1 MLTRRSSR
9 STRREAEALPGV
21 VRVVTGKDVSEHA
34 APLPSFGAGP
44 IVQDM
49 IATEK
54 VRHYGETV
62 AAVIAENR
70 YVAEDA
76 CELIEVVYEQL
87 PVVLDPV
94 AAREDG
100 SPLVHEALGTNTA
113 YERTF
118 SFGEVDKAFTDAD
131 RSVTADLY
139 WPRSTGMPMDTNGA
153 IGDYDP
159 GTGVVTIHA
168 NSMNFT
174 YFLWLI
180 AGSLKIPASK
190 LRLVPVVAGGS
201 FGSKFFMHKVPT
213 FAGFLSMLVGKP
225 VKYVEDRR
233 THIVNNDHCGSDR
246 RYRASLAFDDDGEFK
261 ALRISC
267 VDDYGA
273 YLQFGTG
280 THGNALSQIVGP
292 YRIQHV
298 EYSLAAVLTNKN
310 QQGAYR
316 GFGAEVSNWILER
329 LVDMAARDLDL
340 DRVEIRRRNL
350 IPAGSFPYRT
360 PTGNIYDSGNY
371 QGVLAKVLEEVDYD
385 HWVAY
390 REQARAEGR
399 HVGIGVVASQE
410 RSVFSSTEFWFWFD
424 DPQFTPTS
432 SPESASVRIDP
443 TGEIIVTL
451 HSQSMWGNSP
461 ETVVSQVVAEEFDV
475 EPASVV
481 VNYADSQ
488 NALPG
493 TGPGGSRYTV
503 MVSGAVAGAASEL
516 KDKIRRI
523 ASDKLEVAEADLEFR
538 DGGVGVVGV
547 PDRHLTLAEIALTAY
562 MFRLDLPPDMPSG
575 LAAQSTYDHPL
586 TTLPNADRSDLG
598 IFYPFVGHAWHI
610 AVDRGRRRDR
620 LVRVPPLRRRPRR
633 GHDRQ
638 PAHARRPGD
647 RRDGAGPRH
656 GDVRGDPL
664 RRPRPRAERELRAL
678 PPAVVDGRADDDG
691 RPSGDA
697 LAVHGLRDQGC
708 RRGWADA
715 DAGDHERRDRGCAL
729 ALRGHRDV
737 ASDLGRADRRVG
749 KRGRRLTA
757 SRRDRVWSEWA
768 AVSDAVVD
776 RLRACRVVPVAT
788 IEDPARAPEVG
799 AALLAGGIGCIEI
812 TFRHAGAARGD
823 SPRARGR
830 RAARRRRDG
839 ALDRAGP
846 RRARRRRILRR
857 RAGDERGGRPGV

>member
-1 MLTRRSSR
+1 MSIAEQDPNAAKVARETAGTEKPRRWLGKSLNRVEDPRFLRGQGRYLDDIKLPGMLHAAIVRSPHAHARIVSIDT
-9 STRREAEALPGV
+9 SKAEALPGV
-21 VRVVTGKDVSEHA
+21 VRVVTGKDVAEHA

-49 IATEK
+49 IAIEK

-62 AAVIAENR
+62 AAVIAEDR
-70 YVAEDA
+70 YIAEDA
-76 CELIEVVYEQL
+76 CELIEVTYEQL

-94 AAREDG
+94 AAREEG
-100 SPLVHEALGTNTA
+100 APLVHEALGTNTA

-118 SFGEVDKAFTDAD
+118 SFGEVDRAFEDAD
-131 RSVTADLY
+131 RSVTAELY

-180 AGSLKIPASK
+180 AASLKIPAGK

-225 VKYVEDRR
+225 VKYVEDRT

-246 RYRASLAFDDDGEFK
+246 RYEASLAFDDDGEFK

-385 HWVAY
+385 HWVDY
-390 REQARAEGR
+390 RAKARAEGR

-451 HSQSMWGNSP
+451 HSQAMWGNSP

-475 EPASVV
+475 DPSSVV
-481 VNYADSQ
+481 INYADSQ

-493 TGPGGSRYTV
+493 TGPGGSRYSV
-503 MVSGAVAGAASEL
+503 MVSGAVAG
-516 KDKIRRI
+516 
-523 ASDKLEVAEADLEFR
+523 
-538 DGGVGVVGV
+538 
-547 PDRHLTLAEIALTAY
+547 
-562 MFRLDLPPDMPSG
+562 
-575 LAAQSTYDHPL
+575 
-586 TTLPNADRSDLG
+586 
-598 IFYPFVGHAWHI
+598 
-610 AVDRGRRRDR
+610 RRR
-620 LVRVPPLRRRPRR
+620 
-633 GHDRQ
+633 
-638 PAHARRPGD
+638 
-647 RRDGAGPRH
+647 
-656 GDVRGDPL
+656 
-664 RRPRPRAERELRAL
+664 
-678 PPAVVDGRADDDG
+678 
-691 RPSGDA
+691 S
-697 LAVHGLRDQGC
+697 
-708 RRGWADA
+708 
-715 DAGDHERRDRGCAL
+715 
-729 ALRGHRDV
+729 
-737 ASDLGRADRRVG
+737 
-749 KRGRRLTA
+749 
-757 SRRDRVWSEWA
+757 
-768 AVSDAVVD
+768 
-776 RLRACRVVPVAT
+776 
-788 IEDPARAPEVG
+788 
-799 AALLAGGIGCIEI
+799 
-812 TFRHAGAARGD
+812 
-823 SPRARGR
+823 
-830 RAARRRRDG
+830 
-839 ALDRAGP
+839 
-846 RRARRRRILRR
+846 
-857 RAGDERGGRPGV
+857 

>member
-1 MLTRRSSR
+1 M
-9 STRREAEALPGV
+9 
-21 VRVVTGKDVSEHA
+21 
-34 APLPSFGAGP
+34 
-44 IVQDM
+44 
-49 IATEK
+49 
-54 VRHYGETV
+54 
-62 AAVIAENR
+62 
-70 YVAEDA
+70 
-76 CELIEVVYEQL
+76 
-87 PVVLDPV
+87 LDPV

-100 SPLVHEALGTNTA
+100 APLVHEALGTNTA

-118 SFGEVDKAFTDAD
+118 SFGAVDQAFADAD
-131 RSVTADLY
+131 RSVTAELY

-190 LRLVPVVAGGS
+190 LRLVPVRAGGS

-225 VKYVEDRR
+225 VKYVEDRI

-246 RYRASLAFDDDGEFK
+246 RYEASLAFDDDGEFK

-267 VDDYGA
+267 IDDYGA

-329 LVDMAARDLDL
+329 LVDMAARDLGL

-385 HWVAY
+385 HWVDY
-390 REQARAEGR
+390 RARARAEGR

-432 SPESASVRIDP
+432 SPESASVMIDP
-443 TGEIIVTL
+443 TGEILVTL

-475 EPASVV
+475 DPASIVDHLRRF
-481 VNYADSQ
+481 AE
-488 NALPG
+488 
-493 TGPGGSRYTV
+493 R
-503 MVSGAVAGAASEL
+503 VAGHGAGWLAL
-516 KDKIRRI
+516 HGDGLRR
-523 ASDKLEVAEADLEFR
+523 R
-538 DGGVGVVGV
+538 CRCGVGAEGQDP
-547 PDRHLTLAEIALTAY
+547 PDRERQA
-562 MFRLDLPPDMPSG
+562 RG
-575 LAAQSTYDHPL
+575 
-586 TTLPNADRSDLG
+586 G
-598 IFYPFVGHAWHI
+598 
-610 AVDRGRRRDR
+610 RGRPRVPGRRSRCRRGARPAPDARRDR
-620 LVRVPPLRRRPRR
+620 ADRIHVSARPAAGHAERPRGAVDVRPPPHDPAERRPF
-633 GHDRQ
+633 
-638 PAHARRPGD
+638 
-647 RRDGAGPRH
+647 
-656 GDVRGDPL
+656 
-664 RRPRPRAERELRAL
+664 RPRASSI
-678 PPAVVDGRADDDG
+678 
-691 RPSGDA
+691 PSSVTPG
-697 LAVHGLRDQGC
+697 
-708 RRGWADA
+708 
-715 DAGDHERRDRGCAL
+715 
-729 ALRGHRDV
+729 
-737 ASDLGRADRRVG
+737 
-749 KRGRRLTA
+749 T
-757 SRRDRVWSEWA
+757 
-768 AVSDAVVD
+768 
-776 RLRACRVVPVAT
+776 
-788 IEDPARAPEVG
+788 
-799 AALLAGGIGCIEI
+799 
-812 TFRHAGAARGD
+812 
-823 SPRARGR
+823 SP
-830 RAARRRRDG
+830 
-839 ALDRAGP
+839 
-846 RRARRRRILRR
+846 
-857 RAGDERGGRPGV
+857 

>member
-1 MLTRRSSR
+1 MLHAAIVRSPHAHARIVSIDT
-9 STRREAEALPGV
+9 SKAEALPGV
-21 VRVVTGKDVSEHA
+21 VRVVTGKDVAEHA

-49 IATEK
+49 IAIEK

-62 AAVIAENR
+62 AAVIAEDR

-76 CELIEVVYEQL
+76 CDLIEVVYEQL

-94 AAREDG
+94 AAREEG
-100 SPLVHEALGTNTA
+100 APLVHEALGTNTA

-118 SFGEVDKAFTDAD
+118 SFGEVDQAFEDAD
-131 RSVTADLY
+131 RSVTAELY

-180 AGSLKIPASK
+180 AASLKIPASK
-190 LRLVPVVAGGS
+190 LRLVPVAAGGS

-213 FAGFLSMLVGKP
+213 FAGFLV
-225 VKYVEDRR
+225 DARR
-233 THIVNNDHCGSDR
+233 QAGEVR
-246 RYRASLAFDDDGEFK
+246 RGPRSRTSSTTTTAARTAATRPRSPSTTTATFK
-261 ALRISC
+261 ALRIAC

-316 GFGAEVSNWILER
+316 GFGAEVSNWMLER

-385 HWVAY
+385 HWVDY
-390 REQARAEGR
+390 RARARAEGR

-432 SPESASVRIDP
+432 SPESASVQIDP
-443 TGEIIVTL
+443 TGQIVVTL

-475 EPASVV
+475 DPASVV
-481 VNYADSQ
+481 VTYADSQ

-493 TGPGGSRYTV
+493 TGPG
-503 MVSGAVAGAASEL
+503 
-516 KDKIRRI
+516 
-523 ASDKLEVAEADLEFR
+523 
-538 DGGVGVVGV
+538 
-547 PDRHLTLAEIALTAY
+547 
-562 MFRLDLPPDMPSG
+562 
-575 LAAQSTYDHPL
+575 
-586 TTLPNADRSDLG
+586 
-598 IFYPFVGHAWHI
+598 
-610 AVDRGRRRDR
+610 
-620 LVRVPPLRRRPRR
+620 
-633 GHDRQ
+633 
-638 PAHARRPGD
+638 
-647 RRDGAGPRH
+647 
-656 GDVRGDPL
+656 
-664 RRPRPRAERELRAL
+664 
-678 PPAVVDGRADDDG
+678 
-691 RPSGDA
+691 
-697 LAVHGLRDQGC
+697 
-708 RRGWADA
+708 
-715 DAGDHERRDRGCAL
+715 
-729 ALRGHRDV
+729 
-737 ASDLGRADRRVG
+737 
-749 KRGRRLTA
+749 
-757 SRRDRVWSEWA
+757 
-768 AVSDAVVD
+768 
-776 RLRACRVVPVAT
+776 
-788 IEDPARAPEVG
+788 ARATP
-799 AALLAGGIGCIEI
+799 
-812 TFRHAGAARGD
+812 
-823 SPRARGR
+823 
-830 RAARRRRDG
+830 
-839 ALDRAGP
+839 
-846 RRARRRRILRR
+846 
-857 RAGDERGGRPGV
+857 